1 MNRVRSVIKWT
12 LKAILWVVVVFVLI
26 FIIVAGLI
34 QIPAIQNKII
44 HSVTSYVSNKTHTRV
59 EIKNISISF
68 PKSVIIKGLFLD
80 DLQKDT
86 LLYAG
91 EAKVNIAFKDLLK
104 SKINIKS
111 FSLEGVNLHIKR
123 SATDSLFNYNF
134 LLTAFSSPTPPGKVI
149 PPSPSKW
156 TFNMDDV
163 SLKNIRLHYDDAYGG
178 MNVAA
183 ILGNMDLKV
192 KVIDMDKSI
201 YSIDQ
206 MLIESMHA
214 DLMMDKPSDASVAVK
229 VQASTTVLPKLLA
242 GKIRINNST
251 VTYGNKESQ
260 QYISAVIKQFELK
273 DGAVDLQKETVTLDK
288 LLLSKS
294 EINYKTNS
302 IAPVKGTKAIPVS
315 VESNWKVAVN
325 SIDLDDN
332 TLVYKSGN
340 KPAVKNVFDADNLNY
355 KHLTLA
361 AKNLNYSSDKTVIS
375 INKFSAIDQNNF
387 AITHFETDF
396 SMDQHS
402 ITAHRLKART
412 NNSSIDAEFRLQ
424 YSSLKALEDSLS
436 TVFMN
441 LDMIN
446 VSIRNSDIL
455 YFNPLLFKQPFFKNS
470 ANITFVSGNVKG
482 KVNNLKGK
490 DLIVKTGTNTVLRTD
505 FSITGLP
512 NIETAY
518 YNFPNLKLISGKRD
532 LVMMAG
538 PSIPTSIELPENM
551 KLEGSFKGRIKSF
564 ETTMGLTSS
573 FGDAHIIV
581 TIDQN
586 ENFKSNVKFTGFDLG
601 RFLKDTAMYGPVTM
615 TAEANGHGL
624 DMKTI
629 KAKIKADVSQIYL
642 KKYNYHNLTMD
653 GTINGEGFEGKIN
666 LKDPNAIIDF
676 DGIVDLSPNRERY
689 KFTLNVEGVDLQKL
703 NLSKVDKR
711 IGLVVVAD
719 LKGDAVNKLTGN
731 AGISKIIIA
740 QDGKKYFLDTLL
752 IASINEPV
760 KKDAKKSSALIDI
773 KYAGITSLADL
784 STELTQFFNAY
795 FPISDNTPFKKTT
808 DQSNFSFE
816 IQLRNH
822 PIIAQ
827 VLMPQL
833 SAFEPGLIKGS
844 FDGPKK
850 ELKLNVVMNKIVYG
864 TTEIDNLAI
873 DVNSNPTTLNY
884 KVFSANISNPQA
896 KLDNFLFD
904 GKIENK
910 TIFANL
916 SSIAAN
922 QNKKFQIRSQITKDK
937 GNYKLALDP
946 KDFYLMNNRWDITAD
961 NYIAFG
967 AEGFLIHHFFISSAG
982 SQINIASV
990 HDKFNDDLN
999 IGIKNFRLD
1008 DISRIIERDTT
1019 LVKGKVDGNVLLK
1032 RVNSSYGI
1040 IADAKISGLIVR
1052 DVPIGDLT
1060 LKADNPTAQRFD
1072 IDVNLSGADNNLTSK
1087 GFYIPNGGA
1096 NSISIKTDIQ
1106 SLSMKTV
1113 QAFSMGQITE
1123 ASGKLTGN
1131 IFVQGST
1138 DAPGITG
1145 ELAFN
1150 NVFIKPAVL
1159 NNRLELKN
1167 EKIQLKTDGLY
1178 FNNFTFLDIDQH
1190 SAIIDGTVKMKQF
1203 SNFIYAL
1210 HVNSKDFLLFNSTV
1224 KDNKVFFG
1232 RMVIDSKID
1241 VIGPMSL
1248 PVINGRIKMK
1258 KGSNF
1263 TFAVPEDKLTSDKGE
1278 NVVEFEDLSKQ
1289 NPILSDSKK
1298 KVVAKSGFSGFDL
1311 STIIEVDKQA
1321 TLRLLMDPA
1330 STDSL
1335 VVRGEAALSLTIDRS
1350 GKMSLT
1356 GAYHLDQG
1364 SYLVS
1369 LESVI
1374 KKKFDINPGSTIIWN
1389 GDPLDADISINATY
1403 TVQAAPYD
1411 LVATQMS
1418 EKSDVEKGGYKQ
1430 RYYFLIQ
1437 LKLRGE
1443 ILHPVIS
1450 FEIQLRPE
1458 DKGILGGAVNQKL
1471 NMLNEDASALNKQ
1484 VFALLVLGRFV
1495 QENPFQTEAGS
1506 ASTLVRSTVGTFLS
1520 AQLNKLSSK
1529 YVPGVELNFDVQSY
1543 DDYQTG
1549 QAQGRTQV
1557 AIGIKKQLFN
1567 ERLSVQVGGTVD
1579 VEGEKAKQNSASS
1592 ISSDVTVEY
1601 KLSEDGRFLLK
1612 GFRHNLYEG
1621 AIEGQLVETGVG
1633 VVYVRDFNK
1642 WKYFF
1647 KSPVRKPKVLT
1658 KTTTNETITTK

>member
-1 MNRVRSVIKWT
+1 MNKVRSVFKWT

-44 HSVTSYVSNKTHTRV
+44 HSITSYVSSKTHTRV
-59 EIKNISISF
+59 EIKNINISF
-68 PKSVIIKGLFLD
+68 PKSVVIKGLFLD

-134 LLTAFSSPTPPGKVI
+134 LLTAFSSPTPPGKVT
-149 PPSPSKW
+149 PTTPSKW
-156 TFNMDDV
+156 TFNMDEV
-163 SLKNIRLHYDDAYGG
+163 SLMNIRLHYDDAYGG

-183 ILGNMDLKV
+183 TLGKMDLKM
-192 KVIDMDKSI
+192 KAIDLDKSS
-201 YSIDQ
+201 YSINE
-206 MLIESMHA
+206 MLVESMHA
-214 DLMMDKPSDASVAVK
+214 DVMMDKPSDASAAVK
-229 VQASTTVLPKLLA
+229 VQASTSVLPKLLA
-242 GKIRINNST
+242 AKIRINNST
-251 VTYGNKESQ
+251 ITYGNRESQ

-288 LLLSKS
+288 IQLSGS
-294 EINYKTNS
+294 EISYKTS
-302 IAPVKGTKAIPVS
+302 APAPIAITKPVPVTTA
-315 VESNWKVAVN
+315 SNWTVAVN

-355 KHLTLA
+355 KHLTLV
-361 AKNLNYSSDKTVIS
+361 AKNLNYSADKTVIS

-387 AITHFETDF
+387 SITHFETDF

-402 ITAHRLKART
+402 MTALRLKAKT
-412 NNSSIDAEFRLQ
+412 NNSSLDAEFHLQ
-424 YSSLKALEDSLS
+424 YSSLKALADSLPK
-436 TVFMN
+436 VFMN
-441 LDMIN
+441 LSIIN

-455 YFNPLLFKQPFFKNS
+455 YFNPQLFKQPFFKNT
-470 ANITFVSGNVKG
+470 ANITFVSGNIKG

-490 DLIVKTGTNTVLRTD
+490 DLFVKTGTNTVLRTD

-512 NIETAY
+512 KIETAY
-518 YNFPNLKLISGKRD
+518 YDFPNLKLISGKKD
-532 LVMMAG
+532 LKMMVDTLL
-538 PSIPTSIELPENM
+538 PNSIEIPDNM
-551 KLEGSFKGRIKSF
+551 KLEGYFKGRIKSF
-564 ETTMGLTSS
+564 ETNMGLTST
-573 FGDAHIIV
+573 FGDAHIIA
-581 TIDQN
+581 TIDPN
-586 ENFKSNVKFTGFDLG
+586 ENFKGNVKISSFDMG
-601 RFLKDTAMYGPVTM
+601 RFLKDTAMYGHVTM

-624 DMKTI
+624 DAKTI
-629 KAKIKADVSQIYL
+629 KATIKANVSQISL
-642 KKYNYHNLTMD
+642 KKYNYQNLAVD

-666 LKDPNAIIDF
+666 LKDPNAIVDF
-676 DGIVDLSPNRERY
+676 DGIVDLNPNRERY
-689 KFTLNVEGVDLQKL
+689 KFTMNVEGADLQKL
-703 NLSKVDKR
+703 KLSTVDKR

-731 AGISKIIIA
+731 AGISRIIIA

-752 IASINEPV
+752 LASINEPTQ
-760 KKDAKKSSALIDI
+760 KNLKKSSALIDI
-773 KYAGITSLADL
+773 KYTGITSLADL

-795 FPISDNTPFKKTT
+795 FPITNNTPVSKTT
-808 DQSNFSFE
+808 AQSNFSFE

-833 SAFEPGLIKGS
+833 TAFEPGLIKGS

-850 ELKLNVVMNKIVYG
+850 ELKLNMVMNKIVYG
-864 TTEIDNLAI
+864 TTEINNLVV
-873 DVNSNPTTLNY
+873 DLNSNPTTLNY
-884 KVFSANISNPQA
+884 KVSSSNIVNPQA
-896 KLDNFLFD
+896 KLDNLLFD
-904 GKIENK
+904 GKVENK

-922 QNKKFQIRSQITKDK
+922 QFKKFQISTLITKDK
-937 GNYKLALDP
+937 GNYKLTLDP
-946 KDFYLMNNRWDITAD
+946 KDFYLMNNHWDVTPD
-961 NYIAFG
+961 NYIEFG
-967 AEGFLIHHFFISSAG
+967 GAGFMIHHFFISNAG
-982 SQINIASV
+982 SQINVASV

-1008 DISRIIERDTT
+1008 DISRIIQKDTT
-1019 LVKGKVDGNVLLK
+1019 LVKGNVDGNVLLK
-1032 RVNSSYGI
+1032 KVNNTYGI
-1040 IADAKISGLIVR
+1040 IADAKITGLIVR

-1060 LKADNPTAQRFD
+1060 LKADNPTSQRFD
-1072 IDVNLSGADNNLTSK
+1072 IDLNLTGADNNLTAK

-1096 NSISIKTDIQ
+1096 NSINIKTDIQ

-1113 QAFSMGQITE
+1113 QAFSMGQIIE
-1123 ASGKLTGN
+1123 ASGKVTGN
-1131 IFVQGST
+1131 ILVQGNTASP
-1138 DAPGITG
+1138 DITG

-1167 EKIQLKTDGLY
+1167 EKIQLKSDGLY
-1178 FNNFTFLDIDQH
+1178 FNNFTFLDVDQH

-1210 HVNSKDFLLFNSTV
+1210 HVNSTDFLLFNSTV

-1241 VIGPMSL
+1241 VNGPMSL

-1263 TFAVPEDKLTSDKGE
+1263 TFAVPEDELTSDKGE
-1278 NVVEFEDLSKQ
+1278 DVVEFEDLSKQ
-1289 NPILSDSKK
+1289 NSILSDSKK
-1298 KVVAKSGFSGFDL
+1298 KITQKSGFSGFDL
-1311 STIIEVDKQA
+1311 SSIIEVDKQA

-1335 VVRGEAALSLTIDRS
+1335 VVRGEAALSLIIDRS

-1374 KKKFDINPGSTIIWN
+1374 KKKFDINAGSTIIWN

-1418 EKSDVEKGGYKQ
+1418 GLSDAEKGGYKQ
-1430 RYYFLIQ
+1430 RYYFLIL
-1437 LKLRGE
+1437 LKLRGA

-1471 NMLNEDASALNKQ
+1471 NMLNDDASALNKQ

-1495 QENPFQTEAGS
+1495 QENPFQTEAS
-1506 ASTLVRSTVGTFLS
+1506 STSTIVRSTVGTFLS

-1557 AIGIKKQLFN
+1557 ALGIKKQLFN

-1601 KLSEDGRFLLK
+1601 KLSEDGRFLVK

-1621 AIEGQLVETGVG
+1621 AIEGQLVETGIG

-1642 WKYFF
+1642 WKSFF
-1647 KSPVRKPKVLT
+1647 KSTIRKPKVLT
-1658 KTTTNETITTK
+1658 KTTSNDTISTK

>member
-12 LKAILWVVVVFVLI
+12 LKAILWVVVVFVLL

-44 HSVTSYVSNKTHTRV
+44 HSVTAYVSNKTHTRV

-68 PKSVIIKGLFLD
+68 PKSIVIKGLFLD

-91 EAKVNIAFKDLLK
+91 EAKVNMAIMGLLK

-111 FSLEGVNLHIKR
+111 FALDDVNLHIKR

-134 LLTAFSSPTPPGKVI
+134 LLTAFSSPTPPVKVT

-156 TFNMDDV
+156 TFNIGDV

-178 MNVAA
+178 MNVTAM
-183 ILGNMDLKV
+183 LGNMDLKM
-192 KVIDMDKSI
+192 KAMDLDKSI
-201 YSIDQ
+201 YNINE
-206 MLIESMHA
+206 MLIENMHA
-214 DLMMDKPSDASVAVK
+214 DIMMDKPSAASAAVK
-229 VQASTTVLPKLLA
+229 VQAPTSVLPKLLA
-242 GKIRINNST
+242 SNIRINNST

-260 QYISAVIKQFELK
+260 QYISAVIKKFELK
-273 DGAVDLQKETVTLDK
+273 DGAVDIQKETVTLDK
-288 LLLSKS
+288 IQLSES
-294 EINYKTNS
+294 EINYKTNK
-302 IAPVKGTKAIPVS
+302 PVPVTKPKAVT
-315 VESNWKVAVN
+315 VTTESNWKVAVN

-332 TLVYKSGN
+332 MLVYKSGN
-340 KPAVKNVFDADNLNY
+340 KPTLKNVFDADNLNY
-355 KHLTLA
+355 KQLTIA
-361 AKNLNYSSDKTVIS
+361 AKNLYYSSDTTRIS
-375 INKFSAIDQNNF
+375 VNKFSAIDQNNF

-396 SMDQHS
+396 TMDQHS
-402 ITAHRLKART
+402 MTASRLKAKT
-412 NNSSIDAEFRLQ
+412 NNSSIDAEFHLQ
-424 YSSLKALEDSLS
+424 YSSLKALADSLS
-436 TVFMN
+436 NVSVN

-455 YFNPLLFKQPFFKNS
+455 YFNPLLFKQPFFKNT

-490 DLIVKTGTNTVLRTD
+490 DLIIKTGINTVLRTD
-505 FSITGLP
+505 FTITGLP
-512 NIETAY
+512 KVESAY
-518 YNFPNLKLISGKRD
+518 YDFPNLRLVSGKKD
-532 LVMMAG
+532 LVMIADTL
-538 PSIPTSIELPENM
+538 IPQSIEIPENM

-573 FGDAHIIV
+573 FGDAHIIAS
-581 TIDQN
+581 IDQK
-586 ENFKSNVKFTGFDLG
+586 ENFKGNVKISSFDLG
-601 RFLKDTAMYGPVTM
+601 RFLKDTALYGHVTM
-615 TAEANGHGL
+615 TAEAIGHGL
-624 DMKTI
+624 DTNTI
-629 KAKIKADVSQIYL
+629 KATIKANVTQIYL
-642 KKYNYHNLTMD
+642 KKYNYQNLTVD
-653 GTINGEGFEGKIN
+653 GAISGKGFEGKIN
-666 LKDPNAIIDF
+666 LKDPNAIVDF

-689 KFTLNVEGVDLQKL
+689 KFTLNVEGADLQKL

-719 LKGDAVNKLTGN
+719 LKGNAGNKLTGN

-752 IASINEPV
+752 IASINEPTQKNL
-760 KKDAKKSSALIDI
+760 KKNSALIDL
-773 KYAGITSLADL
+773 KYTGITSPADL

-795 FPISDNTPFKKTT
+795 FPISDNTPVKKTT

-833 SAFEPGLIKGS
+833 TAFEPGLIRGS

-850 ELKLNVVMNKIVYG
+850 ELKLNMVMNKIVYG
-864 TTEIDNLAI
+864 TTEINNLVV
-873 DVNSNPTTLNY
+873 DLNSNPTTLNY
-884 KVFSANISNPQA
+884 KVFSSNIANPQA
-896 KLDNFLFD
+896 KLDNLLFD
-904 GKIENK
+904 GKVENK
-910 TIFANL
+910 IIFANL
-916 SSIAAN
+916 SSIATN
-922 QNKKFQIRSQITKDK
+922 QYKKFQIRTQITKDK
-937 GNYKLALDP
+937 ANYKLALDS
-946 KDFYLMNNRWDITAD
+946 KDFYLMNNRWDITTD
-961 NYIAFG
+961 NYIEFG
-967 AEGFLIHHFFISSAG
+967 GQGFLIHHFFISSAG
-982 SQINIASV
+982 SQINVASV

-1008 DISRIIERDTT
+1008 NISRIIERDTT
-1019 LVKGKVDGNVLLK
+1019 LVNGNVDGNVLLK
-1032 RVNSSYGI
+1032 RVNNTYGI
-1040 IADAKISGLIVR
+1040 IADAKITGLIVR

-1060 LKADNPTAQRFD
+1060 LKADNPTSQRFD
-1072 IDVNLSGADNNLTSK
+1072 IELNLSGADNNLTAK
-1087 GFYIPNGGA
+1087 GFYIPNGGS
-1096 NSISIKTDIQ
+1096 NSINIKTDIQ

-1113 QAFSMGQITE
+1113 QAFSMGQIIE

-1131 IFVQGST
+1131 ILVQGNT
-1138 DAPGITG
+1138 VAPGITG

-1150 NVFIKPAVL
+1150 NVFIKTLVL

-1178 FNNFTFLDIDQH
+1178 FNNFTFLDVNQH
-1190 SAIIDGTVKMKQF
+1190 TAIIDGTVKMKQF

-1241 VIGPMSL
+1241 VNGPMSL

-1263 TFAVPEDKLTSDKGE
+1263 TFAVPEDKLSTDKGE
-1278 NVVEFEDLSKQ
+1278 DVVEFEDLSKQ
-1289 NPILSDSKK
+1289 NSILSDSTKK
-1298 KVVAKSGFSGFDL
+1298 IVEKSGFSGFDL
-1311 STIIEVDKQA
+1311 SSIIEVDKQA
-1321 TLRLLMDPA
+1321 TLRLLMDPS

-1374 KKKFDINPGSTIIWN
+1374 KKKFDINSGSTIIWN
-1389 GDPLDADISINATY
+1389 GDPLNADISIDATY

-1418 EKSDVEKGGYKQ
+1418 GLSDAEKGGYKQ
-1430 RYYFLIQ
+1430 RYYFLVL

-1495 QENPFQTEAGS
+1495 QENPFQTEGGS
-1506 ASTLVRSTVGTFLS
+1506 TSTLVRSTVGTFLS

-1529 YVPGVELNFDVQSY
+1529 YIPGVELNFDVQSY
-1543 DDYQTG
+1543 NDYQTG

-1557 AIGIKKQLFN
+1557 ALGIKKQLFN

-1601 KLSEDGRFLLK
+1601 KLSEDGRFLLR

-1621 AIEGQLVETGVG
+1621 AIEGQLVETGFG
-1633 VVYVRDFNK
+1633 VVYIRDFNK
-1642 WKYFF
+1642 WKAFF
-1647 KSPVRKPKVLT
+1647 KSTIRKPKVLT
-1658 KTTTNETITTK
+1658 KNTTNETITTK